1 MCQYTPDNKR
11 TKNTN
16 QTKMCAIMVFYVY
29 FVLYIELLFGN
40 VDLNGSLKSK
50 ILNEFIVSNYG
61 AFDLGLG
68 TDYIVE
74 AIMIPGNEYF
84 ATPFNVSSHWYG
96 VVYQNVPKYPI
107 VTGVGIQEG
116 TKVYYRSIN

>member
-1 MCQYTPDNKR
+1 MRR
-11 TKNTN
+11 TNSN
-16 QTKMCAIMVFYVY
+16 
-29 FVLYIELLFGN
+29 
-40 VDLNGSLKSK
+40 LKSK
-50 ILNEFIVSNYG
+50 ILNEFIVSPYG

>member
-1 MCQYTPDNKR
+1 M
-11 TKNTN
+11 
-16 QTKMCAIMVFYVY
+16 
-29 FVLYIELLFGN
+29 FVRYIF
-40 VDLNGSLKSK
+40 LNGSLKSK
-50 ILNEFIVSNYG
+50 ILNEFIVSPYG

>member
-1 MCQYTPDNKR
+1 ML
-11 TKNTN
+11 
-16 QTKMCAIMVFYVY
+16 
-29 FVLYIELLFGN
+29 FVPIIISSYI
-40 VDLNGSLKSK
+40 NGSLKSK
-50 ILNEFIVSNYG
+50 ILNGFVVSPYG

-68 TDYIVE
+68 IDYIVE

-96 VVYQNVPKYPI
+96 IVYQNVPKYPI
-107 VTGVGIQEG
+107 VTGVTIPEG